1 MQRIAV
7 IGGGLGGLFTGA
19 LLAKEGYKVTVLEKN
34 HTLGGGLQTF
44 LRHGMRFETGMH
56 ILGGLREGGSIWK
69 ICRYLGIDII
79 TDDQGEMPLRNDKT
93 IVLRPTDAG
102 CMDSITY
109 LKHHKTYCI
118 PEGREA
124 FVTYFSKE
132 FSHEAEHIHDYVD
145 ALFELAEEVD
155 LFWMRRGSDALFSH
169 SERFLW
175 SADELIAHYIQ
186 DERLRDIL
194 AYMNPMY
201 GGVKG
206 HTPAYIHALI
216 NVLYITGPSRFV
228 GGSQQL
234 ADALATVIREHGGE
248 VITDAEVVRIVVD
261 DHQATAI
268 ELSNNGT
275 VIKDFTQVVSAIHPA
290 ALLPLC
296 TTGAFPKSYTTR
308 VNEIPNTYSAFTLYI
323 QFKENA
329 FPYINHTCYEQDD
342 YGEVWEHGEYD
353 AHDWPKGFMYMTPA
367 DAVDAPQTYASKMI
381 INCLMP
387 FSVVERWENTRV
399 GHRGEE
405 YKIWKQQ
412 HVEKV
417 LDKMELLYPGFRNTV
432 QYVEAS
438 SPLTIRDYYH
448 QPQGAL
454 YGMRKDCRNIML
466 SQIPL
471 YTKVRNLFLTGQN
484 INLHG
489 ICGVPLTAINTAEAI
504 MGEKVLVERINSAG

>member
-1 MQRIAV
+1 MNIIYADMLFALSVFTDYLLLLVTARFCSLRLRRWRYLAAAM
-7 IGGGLGGLFTGA
+7 LGGVYAVAVFLPGMTW
-19 LLAKEGYKVTVLEKN
+19 LAHPLCELCAAGF
-34 HTLGGGLQTF
+34 LG
-44 LRHGMRFETGMH
+44 
-56 ILGGLREGGSIWK
+56 
-69 ICRYLGIDII
+69 
-79 TDDQGEMPLRNDKT
+79 
-93 IVLRPTDAG
+93 
-102 CMDSITY
+102 
-109 LKHHKTYCI
+109 
-118 PEGREA
+118 
-124 FVTYFSKE
+124 
-132 FSHEAEHIHDYVD
+132 
-145 ALFELAEEVD
+145 
-155 LFWMRRGSDALFSH
+155 
-169 SERFLW
+169 
-175 SADELIAHYIQ
+175 LIAFGGEEKLFRCCAAFLAVSASFGGAAWAVCMQYPG
-186 DERLRDIL
+186 RDVSNPGLLIGVFLVSYAVLTLLSYTRRRRARQHL
-194 AYMNPMY
+194 AA
-201 GGVKG
+201 V
-206 HTPAYIHALI
+206 TLALGPQSASFTALEDSG
-216 NVLYITGPSRFV
+216 NCLSDPITGDKV
-228 GGSQQL
+228 ML
-234 ADALATVIREHGGE
+234 A
-248 VITDAEVVRIVVD
+248 
-261 DHQATAI
+261 
-268 ELSNNGT
+268 S
-275 VIKDFTQVVSAIHPA
+275 PA

>member
-1 MQRIAV
+1 
-7 IGGGLGGLFTGA
+7 
-19 LLAKEGYKVTVLEKN
+19 
-34 HTLGGGLQTF
+34 
-44 LRHGMRFETGMH
+44 MRYETGMH

-69 ICRYLGIDII
+69 ICRYLGIDIVN
-79 TDDQGEMPLRNDKT
+79 DDQDVKPLRNDKT
-93 IVLRPTDAG
+93 IVLRPTDAD

-109 LKHHKTYCI
+109 LKHHKTYRI
-118 PEGREA
+118 PEGRGA
-124 FVTYFSKE
+124 FVAYFSKE
-132 FSHEAEHIHDYVD
+132 FPHEAEHIHDYVD
-145 ALFELAEEVD
+145 ALYELAEEVD

-201 GGVKG
+201 GGMKG

-248 VITDAEVVRIVVD
+248 VMTDAEVTRIDVE
-261 DHQATAI
+261 DHQVTAI
-268 ELSNNGT
+268 ELSHNGKT
-275 VIKDFTQVVSAIHPA
+275 VLKDFTQVVSAIHPTT
-290 ALLPLC
+290 LLPLC

-367 DAVDAPQTYASKMI
+367 DAVEVPQTYATKMI

-387 FSVVERWENTRV
+387 FSVVKRWENTRV
-399 GHRGEE
+399 GHRGDD
-405 YKIWKQQ
+405 YKTWKQQ

-432 QYVEAS
+432 QHVEAS

-448 QPQGAL
+448 QPEGAL
-454 YGMRKDCRNIML
+454 YGMRKDCKNIML

-504 MGEKVLVERINSAG
+504 MGEKVLVERINSVG